1 MSYGI
6 TTGGVPTRFTIDS
19 SGRISVFLYGVDGS
33 GTPRAILT
41 DTIGHVIFVSVS
53 PSPTPT
59 AKPTPTAAP

>member
-1 MSYGI
+1 MAYGL
-6 TTGGVPTRFTIDS
+6 TTGGTPTRFWIDS
-19 SGRISVFLYGVDGS
+19 NGRISVYLYGVDGS